1 MDASIVSAG
10 ATKIRDNETGLRD
23 DETKPIHIREGENTK
38 MPELPAPTQDE
49 RSMAM
54 LVHIIG
60 IFTGFIGP
68 LIFYFV
74 KRDSKFVS
82 FHALQSLFWHL
93 FYLATMIAL
102 MALFFV
108 IFFVSIA
115 SEVAMHRGP
124 GAPAPVGAFLVFPLF
139 WVAIMVFAVTN
150 LVLAVVFAIK
160 ANNGEWAT
168 YPLVGGWARRSV
180 GI

>member
-1 MDASIVSAG
+1 MAQLQQAL
-10 ATKIRDNETGLRD
+10 T
-23 DETKPIHIREGENTK
+23 
-38 MPELPAPTQDE
+38 APTPDE

-60 IFTGFIGP
+60 VFTGFIGP
-68 LIFYFV
+68 LIFYFI

-93 FYLATMIAL
+93 LYMATMIAL

-108 IFFVSIA
+108 IFFVTIA
-115 SEVAMHRGP
+115 SEVAFHHGP

-139 WVAIMVFAVTN
+139 WVAIMVFAVLN
-150 LVLAVVFAIK
+150 LVLAVIFAIK
-160 ANNGEWAT
+160 ANGGEWTT
-168 YPLVGGWARRSV
+168 YPIVGKWARRAV